1 MADRGCRE
9 PVSRAP
15 IQSGHKISDRAS
27 ERPRLP
33 GRHLAGSRPQ
43 DKAVG
48 PGWGVAQSYGGV
60 RPLAYALSF
69 GSDGTGLQGGRELR
83 SNRAACA
90 SAVRVGRDRSMDE
103 TTVLDNVLQ
112 QAHVVHAGS
121 VNGGGVV
128 GEIRVDLSD
137 LVESAR
143 LRTAMAVE
151 SLPGFNC
158 MCLGDVRFEVFDR
171 TGERLAVVVLHH
183 GATLRWE
190 AWESDA
196 VLADGRLLLAWL
208 DGHGMP
214 GPLLQFEA
222 DRLREQEWTVEERN
236 WQAAM
241 PAGLEGLA
249 DRILGLSRTG
259 GSPAPELLAELTD
272 RLHLIFPDPVERV
285 LALLGW
291 YGSAGPPSPPSSRT
305 GPGRAR
311 TPSSGPPCSP
321 TATSSRP
328 GASPAPST
336 PSPASSGPGRRPTS
350 TCSCPPPS
358 AWRGCSPPVNPPRCS
373 GGSAGGS
380 RTAGSIWPIWST
392 SPSSAP

>member
-1 MADRGCRE
+1 
-9 PVSRAP
+9 
-15 IQSGHKISDRAS
+15 
-27 ERPRLP
+27 
-33 GRHLAGSRPQ
+33 
-43 DKAVG
+43 
-48 PGWGVAQSYGGV
+48 
-60 RPLAYALSF
+60 
-69 GSDGTGLQGGRELR
+69 
-83 SNRAACA
+83 
-90 SAVRVGRDRSMDE
+90 MDE

-291 YGSAGPPSPPSSRT
+291 YGSG
-305 GPGRAR
+305 
-311 TPSSGPPCSP
+311 SG
-321 TATSSRP
+321 
-328 GASPAPST
+328 
-336 PSPASSGPGRRPTS
+336 
-350 TCSCPPPS
+350 
-358 AWRGCSPPVNPPRCS
+358 RCS
-373 GGSAGGS
+373 GFPVHEGVPGELLGRVPIADLLAALADPRAEHEAAHRPVEVQPAQNGGAVLAPQVTNCAASSRVHFGPRLWSGSLQHT
-380 RTAGSIWPIWST
+380 RST
-392 SPSSAP
+392 GLDATFSWGLTHILN